1 MMSVEAPTLAENRYT
16 FNHIHLI
23 ACNWLWNTGKES
35 ELRVQGNG
43 FVDKTDM
50 QDYNSSTY
58 LTLADLPVIVE
69 EQNVGNTR
77 SEWKGEVNYQYNGDK
92 SFIKNNL

>member
-1 MMSVEAPTLAENRYT
+1 
-16 FNHIHLI
+16 
-23 ACNWLWNTGKES
+23 
-35 ELRVQGNG
+35 
-43 FVDKTDM
+43 M

-77 SEWKGEVNYQYNGDK
+77 SEWKGEVSYQYNGDK